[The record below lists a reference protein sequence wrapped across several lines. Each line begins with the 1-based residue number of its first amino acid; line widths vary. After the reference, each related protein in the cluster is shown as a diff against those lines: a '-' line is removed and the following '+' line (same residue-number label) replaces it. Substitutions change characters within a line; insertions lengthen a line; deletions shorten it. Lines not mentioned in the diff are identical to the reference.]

1 MAHPTALITGASTGI
16 GEQLAR
22 KLAQDGHDVVLV
34 ARRADKLEALSHE
47 LEAQHG
53 VSAHVIAADL
63 ADPAAP
69 EQIHAQVAAKNL
81 TIHILVNNA
90 GFGSS
95 GSFLDLEL
103 SSELRMV
110 QVNVSSLI
118 ALAHGFG
125 RGMRMRGA
133 GRILNI
139 ASTAGFQPGPY
150 MATYYAT
157 KAFVIAFSLALA
169 HELRDSGVTV
179 TCHCPGPTDTEF
191 VERAGI
197 RKNRLFQTA
206 KVATAEAVAE
216 HAYRA
221 MLAGRPLAVHGAL
234 NRLGAAGV
242 RFVPRA
248 ILAPVI
254 ASLNRRVQGP
264 G

>member
-1 MAHPTALITGASTGI
+1 MAHTTALITGASTGI

-53 VSAHVIAADL
+53 VSTHVIAADL

-69 EQIHAQVAAKNL
+69 EHIFAQVTARNL
-81 TIHILVNNA
+81 SIHILVNNA

-95 GSFLDLEL
+95 GSFLDLEVGA
-103 SSELRMV
+103 EVRMV
-110 QVNVSSLI
+110 QVNVASLV
-118 ALAHGFG
+118 ALSHWFG
-125 RGMRMRGA
+125 HGMRARGA

-157 KAFVIAFSLALA
+157 KAFVIAFSLALGQ
-169 HELRDSGVTV
+169 ELRGSGVTV

-197 RKNRLFQTA
+197 RKNLLFKTA
-206 KVATAEAVAE
+206 MVATAEAVAE

-221 MLAGRPLAVHGAL
+221 LLAGRPLAVHGAL
-234 NRLGAAGV
+234 NRLGVASV

-248 ILAPVI
+248 ILAPMV
-254 ASLNRRVQGP
+254 ARLNRRVQGP